1 MSATFLYFYHM
12 SDQPKKVT
20 GLGGIFFKSAQPD
33 TLKAWYAQHLGLN
46 TNEYGAT
53 FDWRH
58 ADNKELMGQTIWSP
72 FKESSAYFAPSE
84 KPYMINFRVENL
96 VWLLEELK
104 KEGIEPLEG
113 MQEYEYGKFAHIVD
127 PEGLKIELWQPNEG
141 E

>member
-1 MSATFLYFYHM
+1 MSE
-12 SDQPKKVT
+12 QPKKVT

-104 KEGIEPLEG
+104 KEGIEPLDG
-113 MQEYEYGKFAHIVD
+113 MQVYEYGKFAHIVD

>member
-1 MSATFLYFYHM
+1 MSE
-12 SDQPKKVT
+12 QPKKVT

-104 KEGIEPLEG
+104 KEGIEPLDG